1 MTFTTS
7 LKEEI
12 AKHEINSIEARY
24 ELMAFLNSVAK
35 FNKDE
40 ISLTLENASIARRI
54 YKEIKEIY
62 GVSPNIVI
70 RVQKRFK
77 VKQIYILNVKEK
89 VYFIK
94 KDISVGIKIE
104 VDDLVSDE
112 EKIAFIEGAFL
123 AVGNVS
129 NPSTSGYHLEFIFT
143 KERLAKQLL
152 NLLNYFNLK
161 AKLIK
166 RGYKNIVYIKA
177 SEAISDLIKMFKAT
191 SSLFYFE
198 DIRIYR
204 DHKNMVNRLN
214 NCEIA
219 NQEKTFRT
227 GQVQLENINYLKMH
241 DLFDLLE
248 ENTRIVAD
256 ARVKYPEVSMQELAD
271 IITLENNYKIG
282 KSGFNHH
289 FIKINNLVK
298 RHKERSEEN
307 GS

>member
-70 RVQKRFK
+70 RFQKRFK
-77 VKQIYILNVKEK
+77 VKQIYILNIKEK
-89 VYFIK
+89 VDFIK

-143 KERLAKQLL
+143 KERLAKQVL
-152 NLLNYFNLK
+152 NLLEYFKLK

-166 RGYKNIVYIKA
+166 RGYKNVE
-177 SEAISDLIKMFKAT
+177 S
-191 SSLFYFE
+191 
-198 DIRIYR
+198 
-204 DHKNMVNRLN
+204 
-214 NCEIA
+214 
-219 NQEKTFRT
+219 
-227 GQVQLENINYLKMH
+227 
-241 DLFDLLE
+241 
-248 ENTRIVAD
+248 
-256 ARVKYPEVSMQELAD
+256 
-271 IITLENNYKIG
+271 
-282 KSGFNHH
+282 
-289 FIKINNLVK
+289 
-298 RHKERSEEN
+298 
-307 GS
+307 

>member
-12 AKHEINSIEARY
+12 AKNDINVLEARY
-24 ELMAFLNSVAK
+24 ELVAFLNCVAK
-35 FNKDE
+35 FSKDE
-40 ISLTLENASIARRI
+40 INITVENASIVRRI

-62 GVSPNIVI
+62 GVNPKIII

-77 VKQIYILNVKEK
+77 VKQIYILSIKEK
-89 VYFIK
+89 VDFIK

-112 EKIAFIEGAFL
+112 EKMAFLEGVFL

-129 NPSTSGYHLEFIFT
+129 NPRTSGYHLEFIFT
-143 KERLAKQLL
+143 KERLAKQVL

-177 SEAISDLIKMFKAT
+177 SECISDLIKRFHAT
-191 SSLFYFE
+191 NSLFYFE

-227 GQVQLENINYLKMH
+227 GQIQLENINYLKEH
-241 DLFDLLE
+241 DLFGLLE

-256 ARVKYPEVSMQELAD
+256 ARV
-271 IITLENNYKIG
+271 
-282 KSGFNHH
+282 
-289 FIKINNLVK
+289 
-298 RHKERSEEN
+298 
-307 GS
+307 

>member
-89 VYFIK
+89 VDFIK

-143 KERLAKQLL
+143 KERLAKQVL
-152 NLLNYFNLK
+152 NLK

-227 GQVQLENINYLKMH
+227 GQVHLENINYLKKH

-282 KSGFNHH
+282 KSGVNHH